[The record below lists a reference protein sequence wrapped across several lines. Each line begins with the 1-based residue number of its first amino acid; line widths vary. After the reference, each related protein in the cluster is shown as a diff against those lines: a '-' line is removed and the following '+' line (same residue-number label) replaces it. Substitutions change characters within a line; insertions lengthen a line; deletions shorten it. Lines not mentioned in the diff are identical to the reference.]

1 MELQSDQ
8 NGIEDWVFGFGQGEE
23 RTVGSVRGSSEGFGG
38 EKAEKVER
46 VSGKET
52 HVLDFCAVVCNK
64 ESQEIKI
71 ILSLNKK
78 QKAAVKY

>member
-52 HVLDFCAVVCNK
+52 HMLDFCAVV
-64 ESQEIKI
+64 IVT
-71 ILSLNKK
+71 KK
-78 QKAAVKY
+78 AKKSKLF